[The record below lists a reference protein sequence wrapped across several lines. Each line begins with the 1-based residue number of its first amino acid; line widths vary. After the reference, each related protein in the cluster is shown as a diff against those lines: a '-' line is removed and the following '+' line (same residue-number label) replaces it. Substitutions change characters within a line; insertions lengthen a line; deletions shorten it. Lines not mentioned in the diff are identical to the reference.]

1 MSYYMYSDDEQEV
14 QMIGV
19 EVTGGVKKDR
29 ELAEEIVWF
38 CLDKMLPRHRALN
51 VTVLLTKTYE
61 EGAKGFCY
69 QEDDDRDFVIEVDH
83 RLTKAEGV
91 EEFIDTVCHEM
102 IHVKQHA
109 TKRLIDRVRG
119 GYKKLWKCRDGKYRN
134 YLKTAYER
142 QPWEIEAHRDS
153 GKYMKAF
160 KKEYYGYE

>member
-1 MSYYMYSDDEQEV
+1 
-14 QMIGV
+14 MIGV
-19 EVTGGVKKDR
+19 EVTGGLKRDR
-29 ELAEEIVWF
+29 ELAEEIVWW
-38 CLDKMLPRHRALN
+38 CMDMLLPRHR
-51 VTVLLTKTYE
+51 VLDIDVKFTKTFE
-61 EGAKGFCY
+61 EGAQGFCY

>member
-1 MSYYMYSDDEQEV
+1 
-14 QMIGV
+14 MIGV

-38 CLDKMLPRHRALN
+38 CLEKMLPRHRTLN
-51 VTVLLTKTYE
+51 ITVLLTKTYE

-69 QEDDDRDFVIEVDH
+69 QEADDRDFVIEIDH
-83 RLTKAEGV
+83 RLTKIEGV

-109 TKRLIDRVRG
+109 TRKLIDRFRG

-134 YLKTAYER
+134 YLKTAYDK

-153 GKYMKAF
+153 GKYMKEF
-160 KKEYYGYE
+160 KKEYYGYV

>member
-1 MSYYMYSDDEQEV
+1 MMNKGMT
-14 QMIGV
+14 MIGV
-19 EVTGGVKKDR
+19 EITGGVKKDR

-38 CLDKMLPRHRALN
+38 CLEKMLPRHRTLN
-51 VTVLLTKTYE
+51 ITVLLTKTYE

-69 QEDDDRDFVIEVDH
+69 QEADDRDFVIEIDH
-83 RLTKAEGV
+83 RLTKIEGV

-109 TKRLIDRVRG
+109 TRKLIDRFRG

-134 YLKTAYER
+134 YLETAYNK

-153 GKYMKAF
+153 GKYMKEF